1 MPRQTGAEKWRE
13 FRRRFRRRNRNLK
26 NQRMVL
32 RNHEQV
38 EAMILIH
45 SALSDDKRT
54 VVNSVEAELTN
65 MVLKSISAR
74 SLPDPHTLQKSSHL
88 LGSKVLHK
96 IDEEKEQCGLTEAS
110 FLEQR
115 QFGGKGEAR
124 GRARWEKRKAGAKP
138 SIGGACTGSSRDEE
152 LARQLQNQ
160 FDLDDYHVSVSA
172 YSDH

>member
-32 RNHEQV
+32 RDHEQV

-45 SALSDDKRT
+45 STLSDDKRT

-74 SLPDPHTLQKSSHL
+74 SLPDPHTLQKSSRL
-88 LGSKVLHK
+88 LGSKVLQK
-96 IDEEKEQCGLTEAS
+96 IDEEKEQCGLSFARNSSSGRLLKLGLTEAS

-115 QFGGKGEAR
+115 Y
-124 GRARWEKRKAGAKP
+124 
-138 SIGGACTGSSRDEE
+138 
-152 LARQLQNQ
+152 LLL
-160 FDLDDYHVSVSA
+160 LDDCLLNAQLVLYL
-172 YSDH
+172 

>member
-88 LGSKVLHK
+88 LGSKVLHVNHTSLYFSLIFLVFCLVAEK

-115 QFGGKGEAR
+115 Y
-124 GRARWEKRKAGAKP
+124 
-138 SIGGACTGSSRDEE
+138 
-152 LARQLQNQ
+152 LLL
-160 FDLDDYHVSVSA
+160 LDDCLLNAQLVLYM
-172 YSDH
+172 